1 MGRDAI
7 EDARGSVPM
16 SPLPDRPA
24 IPPRRQPTGSMAAA
38 PGESTEDRAL
48 RVALDARTTAIATA
62 ATLGAPPD
70 ALNPEGE
77 GALGV
82 LFRRLDEADAARA
95 ADSARLD
102 AKIDAVGASVG
113 ALTRELKADRE
124 AAEAREKTRADEA
137 AKMAAA
143 TAEKRAPWSRIGWIV
158 LTAALGLITVG
169 SLTAAGA
176 YLASHL
182 QWRTSAAHP

>member
-124 AAEAREKTRADEA
+124 AAEAREKAREA
-137 AKMAAA
+137 EAGKR
-143 TAEKRAPWSRIGWIV
+143 RAPWARIGWIV
-158 LTAALGLITVG
+158 LTAALGVITAG
-169 SLTAAGA
+169 SLTVAGA

-182 QWRTSAAHP
+182 QWRTPAAHP